1 MQELDCFRKKN
12 VDDQPLP
19 PNNNIIEFNLGVY
32 DIEKLEGTFRLF
44 FSFFFLK
51 IVLNVFL

>member
-1 MQELDCFRKKN
+1 MQVLDCFRKKN

-32 DIEKLEGTFRLF
+32 DIEKLEGTFRF
-44 FSFFFLK
+44 FFFFFLK
-51 IVLNVFL
+51 IVLTVFL